1 VKGRYETPRVSDAEA
16 LAEAAGMVERLHR
29 LYVRTL
35 RALQDLRRLEPV
47 VVRRAGQVNVAHQ
60 QINVAVERH

>member
-1 VKGRYETPRVSDAEA
+1 
-16 LAEAAGMVERLHR
+16 MVERCHR

-60 QINVAVERH
+60 QINVASAADCG